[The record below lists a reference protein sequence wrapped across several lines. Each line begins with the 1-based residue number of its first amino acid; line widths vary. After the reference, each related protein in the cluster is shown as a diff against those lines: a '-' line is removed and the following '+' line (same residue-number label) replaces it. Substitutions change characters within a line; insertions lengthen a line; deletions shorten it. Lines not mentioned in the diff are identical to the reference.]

1 MWEARTAGDSR
12 PGLTFL
18 HPIGPIRQSDQWGIM
33 ERFFL
38 LRQHSVTLWANCYIM
53 DIKKNKE
60 EFIELLRST
69 GRNGVD
75 DTIESLDEMGFFT
88 APASAGH
95 HLNTEG
101 GLVLHSLNTC
111 RAALAVWEGMK
122 ILEPSI
128 AGEVERDS
136 VIIAS
141 LLHDVCK
148 ADIYVRSVKKRKNA
162 IGQWEDCEGY
172 KISYKNFPMGHG
184 EKSVILLL
192 CSGLE
197 MSDDEMLAIRWHMG
211 AWGINMNSY
220 EDQRCFDTS
229 KKLYPLVSII
239 QAADNLAANIMERT
253 GEELDEL

>member
-1 MWEARTAGDSR
+1 MGIADMN
-12 PGLTFL
+12 FL
-18 HPIGPIRQSDQWGIM
+18 PYC
-33 ERFFL
+33 FL
-38 LRQHSVTLWANCYIM
+38 ADTNNSVTLLANSYTEM
-53 DIKKNKE
+53 DINKNKE

-75 DTIESLDEMGFFT
+75 DVIDSLEEMGFFT

-111 RAALAVWEGMK
+111 RAAMAVWEGMK
-122 ILEPSI
+122 TLEPRI
-128 AGEVERDS
+128 EKEEGRDS

-148 ADIYVRSVKKRKNA
+148 SDIYVRSVKKRKNA
-162 IGQWEDCEGY
+162 IGQWEDSEGY

-211 AWGINMNSY
+211 AWGINMNSF

-239 QAADNLAANIMERT
+239 QSADNLAANIMERT